1 MSHLI
6 VVALGGNAIL
16 KANQPGDFGE
26 QLANVYESS
35 NPIVSLLRHGY
46 QVVVTHGNGPQ
57 VGNILIQNE
66 EANKVVPA
74 MPLYVCGAE
83 SQGLIGYMIQ
93 QALGNE
99 LKRVGL
105 DRPVVSL
112 VTQVLVDPADPAFD
126 KPTKPIGP
134 FYTEKRAQKLMSE
147 RGFKMVEDAGRGWR
161 RVVASPEPKAIVE
174 GPAIKALVAA
184 GALVVAS
191 GGGGIPVVSRESR
204 LEGIE
209 AVIDKDLAAMRL
221 ASDLD
226 AETLLILT
234 DVPGVAVNYGK
245 PDQKFLKS
253 ITPAEGRAY
262 MSEGQFKA
270 GSMKPKV
277 EAALRFVESS
287 IDGRRRAIIG
297 SLEQAAEAA
306 RGEAGTTVQA

>member
-16 KANQPGDFGE
+16 KANQPGGFEE

-35 NPIVSLLRHGY
+35 GPIVNLLRHGY

-74 MPLYVCGAE
+74 MPLHACGAE

-99 LKRVGL
+99 LKRAGL

-112 VTQVLVDPADPAFD
+112 VTQVLVDPADPAFE

-134 FYTEKRAQKLMSE
+134 FYTEKRAQRLMSE
-147 RGFKMVEDAGRGWR
+147 HGFKMVEDAGRGWR

-174 GPAIKALVAA
+174 GSAIKALVAA

-191 GGGGIPVVSRESR
+191 GGGGIPVVTREGG
-204 LEGIE
+204 LEGVE

-234 DVPGVAVNYGK
+234 DVQGVAVNYGK
-245 PDQKFLKS
+245 ADQTFLRKL
-253 ITPAEGRAY
+253 TPAEGRAY
-262 MSEGQFKA
+262 MAEGQFKA

-287 IDGRRRAIIG
+287 TDGRRRAIIG
-297 SLEQAAEAA
+297 SLAQAAEAA
-306 RGEAGTTVQA
+306 RGEAGTMVQA